1 MKEKKELQVAVLFGC
16 YMREE
21 LDFPYFLAEEIVLG
35 FYNKERSSFT
45 ELFTG
50 KEYVNTSKCAEYGLT
65 TGFNLVSDFKNFNEE
80 RTKKDKDGN
89 EVKLSLKS

>member
-21 LDFPYFLAEEIVLG
+21 LDFPYYLAEEIVLG

-50 KEYVNTSKCAEYGLT
+50 KEYVNTS
-65 TGFNLVSDFKNFNEE
+65 
-80 RTKKDKDGN
+80 
-89 EVKLSLKS
+89 